1 MILRVWFIFKDKMHL
16 KIWFDA
22 LKNVEDVEEA
32 KKSHIAVNDNEWI
45 SNEIDLDW
53 LQKCFESES
62 AKWQQEK
69 FHLLIIDE
77 HAFHL
82 TSEAIMFCK
91 KNHIILLCLSSH
103 SIDLLQSL
111 NVEVFLS
118 LIIIYK
124 LKLEAFTRLSAEY
137 SIDKLNFIKLYLQAR
152 KIALTTSNIQSAW
165 IKSDLAFLNHTIVL
179 SKLSIVIKP
188 RSITSSDITI
198 QSSSDVSFS
207 ISFISFNVIEM
218 NMLMK

>member
-1 MILRVWFIFKDKMHL
+1 MILQVWFIFKDKMHL

-69 FHLLIIDE
+69 FHLLIINE

-137 SIDKLNFIKLYLQAR
+137 SIDKLNIIKLYLQAR
-152 KIALTTSNIQSAW
+152 KIALTTSNIQSVW